1 MAKSV
6 LEKLIVAI
14 AAAVALRDGAVI
26 GDEEG
31 QYPQANVDSLSSSI
45 EAAQVV
51 VDSESSGPEQH
62 EAALKSVNAAV
73 KMFEASVVK
82 AADSVVNV
90 SLKGVKLKGWEDGVE
105 RNHSIHLKSG
115 RIVNFKNGEAELP
128 PDLADE
134 LENAGYIE

>member
-1 MAKSV
+1 LAKSV

-26 GDEEG
+26 GEDEG
-31 QYPQANVDSLSSSI
+31 QYPQANVDSVSSSI

-73 KMFEASVVK
+73 KMFEASVIK
-82 AADSVVNV
+82 ETAPASNV
-90 SLKGVKLKGWEDGVE
+90 TLKGVVLKGWEDGQE
-105 RNHSIHLKSG
+105 GNNTLHLNGG
-115 RIVNFKNGEAELP
+115 RIVSFKNGKADVPL
-128 PDLADE
+128 DLADE
-134 LENAGYIE
+134 LSKDGFIE